1 MIWTTKHL
9 NFLSSSQSI
18 DYIKAFFLLDF
29 SELKQKTMIRIV
41 FFLIIIIGASCT
53 SKEYVELKPI
63 ILSGDKLVETEPA
76 GNFYSNV
83 KHVLD
88 FYNVPYKVDEHGVVL
103 ITRELSADRDLL
115 RNYTN
120 KANDPEWMEMNGQ

>member
-1 MIWTTKHL
+1 MV
-9 NFLSSSQSI
+9 
-18 DYIKAFFLLDF
+18 
-29 SELKQKTMIRIV
+29 RIV

-53 SKEYVELKPI
+53 SKEYVELKPV
-63 ILSGDKLVETEPA
+63 ILYGDKLVEAEPA
-76 GNFYSNV
+76 GNFYGNV

-103 ITRELSADRDLL
+103 ITRELRADRDLL